1 MLDEKRKQHFVL
13 SDKLIT
19 SFLFIQSMWMKK
31 KILEIN
37 SLCRKLTHKSKSIQ
51 LSTILLN
58 QQIWK
63 ALLGL
68 SMVFHQGKSQPIRPN
83 SQIPKVT
90 LAPVVKSHQ
99 PKSCFLVK
107 PNSILTRP

>member
-37 SLCRKLTHKSKSIQ
+37 
-51 LSTILLN
+51 
-58 QQIWK
+58 
-63 ALLGL
+63 
-68 SMVFHQGKSQPIRPN
+68 
-83 SQIPKVT
+83 
-90 LAPVVKSHQ
+90 
-99 PKSCFLVK
+99 
-107 PNSILTRP
+107 